1 MSITKTEVEVPFL
14 DLRATYLEIKDE
26 LDAAYYR
33 AMDSGWYILGNEVRA
48 FEEEFAR
55 FVGTKHCVGVG
66 NGLEALQLILRAY
79 RVGPGDEVIVPA
91 NTYIATWLAV
101 SGAGATPVPVEPV
114 ERTFNMD
121 ARRIE
126 AAITPRTKAILP
138 VHLYGQTA
146 QMDEV
151 GEIARA
157 RGLKVIED
165 AAQAHGARFKGRRA
179 GALGDAAGWSFY
191 PTKNLGAY
199 GDAGAITTD
208 DDELA
213 DEVRL
218 LRNYGS
224 KEKYYNE
231 VKGINSRLDELHAA
245 LLRVRLKYLDEWN
258 ARRDRLARTYLEELR
273 ETDLL
278 LPAVAEGA
286 EPVWHLFV
294 IRSRRRDELQQFL
307 KSAGINTLVHYPVAP
322 HLQKAYREKGLGE
335 GTYPITEAIHR
346 EVLSLPMG
354 PHLSCEDTA
363 RVVEAVKNYRPSGL
377 APRAGRQQL

>member
-1 MSITKTEVEVPFL
+1 MMISKSKTEVPFL
-14 DLRATYLEIKDE
+14 DLRASYLEIRDE
-26 LDAAYYR
+26 LDR
-33 AMDSGWYILGNEVRA
+33 ACQRVMDSGWYIMGNEVRA

-66 NGLEALQLILRAY
+66 NGLDALQLILRAY
-79 RVGPGDEVIVPA
+79 QIGAGDEVIVPA

-114 ERTFNMD
+114 ERTFNLD
-121 ARRIE
+121 AQLIE

-146 QMDEV
+146 RMDE
-151 GEIARA
+151 IAELAKA

-165 AAQAHGARFKGRRA
+165 AAQAHGARYKGRRA

-208 DDELA
+208 DDELV
-213 DEVRL
+213 EQVRL

-245 LLRVRLKYLDEWN
+245 MLRVRLKYLDEWN
-258 ARRDRLARTYLEELR
+258 ARRADLARMYLEELSGA
-273 ETDLL
+273 DLL
-278 LPAVAEGA
+278 LPAVAAGA

-294 IRSRRRDELQQFL
+294 IRSRHRDELQRFL
-307 KSAGINTLVHYPVAP
+307 KSAGVNTLVHYPVPP
-322 HLQKAYREKGLGE
+322 HLQKAYREAGFQE
-335 GTYPITEAIHR
+335 GTYPVSEAIHR
-346 EVLSLPMG
+346 EVLSLPIG
-354 PHLSCEDTA
+354 PHLAREDA
-363 RVVEAVKNYRPSGL
+363 LRVVEAVRSFKG
-377 APRAGRQQL
+377 

>member
-1 MSITKTEVEVPFL
+1 MSMTKAKVEVPFL
-14 DLRATYLEIKDE
+14 DLKASYLEIRDE
-26 LDAAYYR
+26 LDAAYHR
-33 AMDSGWYILGNEVRA
+33 AMGSGWYILGGEVGA
-48 FEEEFAR
+48 FEEEFAA
-55 FVGTKHCVGVG
+55 FVGAKHCIGVG
-66 NGLEALQLILRAY
+66 NGLEALQLILRGYGIGA
-79 RVGPGDEVIVPA
+79 GDEVIVPA

-101 SGAGATPVPVEPV
+101 SGAGAVPVPVEPV
-114 ERTFNMD
+114 ERTFNLD
-121 ARRIE
+121 ARLIE
-126 AAITPRTKAILP
+126 AAITPKTKAILP

-146 QMDEV
+146 EMDAINEV
-151 GEIARA
+151 AGRA
-157 RGLKVIED
+157 GLKVIED
-165 AAQAHGARFKGRRA
+165 AAQSHGARYKGRRA
-179 GALGDAAGWSFY
+179 GVLGDAAGWSFY

-213 DEVRL
+213 EQVRL

-258 ARRDRLARTYLEELR
+258 SRRARIAAMYLTELS
-273 ETDLL
+273 ESNLL
-278 LPAVAEGA
+278 LPAVADGA

-294 IRSRRRDELQQFL
+294 VRSRERDKFQSCL
-307 KSAGINTLVHYPVAP
+307 KSAGVNTLVHYPVPP
-322 HLQKAYREKGLGE
+322 HLQKAYAEMGMAS

-354 PHLSCEDTA
+354 PHLSGEDA
-363 RVVEAVKNYRPSGL
+363 AQVVEVVRSFTS
-377 APRAGRQQL
+377 R